1 MWFDVIV
8 IEEIPTV
15 KPHDITEETTLP
27 QQIRSHMS
35 RYNEN
40 CFVADNLGL
49 ITRDHIAEMQDLL
62 NLMVGVKVAKD
73 LGLPEEE
80 QKDLGKYSMTQVD
93 SNQESTHKIRVKKR
107 INLLGGH
114 SGCFPGVVNIKTRVA
129 LQRAEMQHLF

>member
-1 MWFDVIV
+1 MYLIGANRTGETFFMAPRGTGIVDGGGDVV
-8 IEEIPTV
+8 V
-15 KPHDITEETTLP
+15 KAVALP

-93 SNQESTHKIRVKKR
+93 SN
-107 INLLGGH
+107 
-114 SGCFPGVVNIKTRVA
+114 
-129 LQRAEMQHLF
+129 